1 MASFAM
7 VFSGAPLFMWRWAIV
22 CAAFIN
28 NITACFYVLEGVWA
42 TPWELV
48 HGEPFPDSSIVV
60 PFGCAV
66 LVLLNKQERETFM
79 GTCAMMIFVHYALDH
94 PLYTYAVYSPRT
106 KRVLY
111 RQDVVFLPN
120 VFPMRE
126 ARARGGFDP
135 DGEGLITYRP
145 PQVPG
150 VQMEEETSFGNWKL
164 NDPLPP
170 FQDHVTGY
178 PLVSPNDSTSTTSE
192 ERPSTW
198 PTWHPEHPAFG
209 QRSAVKVPIPWQNGK
224 GAPMKDKMT
233 QAESKIEVAEFR
245 PK

>member
-1 MASFAM
+1 M
-7 VFSGAPLFMWRWAIV
+7 
-22 CAAFIN
+22 
-28 NITACFYVLEGVWA
+28 
-42 TPWELV
+42 
-48 HGEPFPDSSIVV
+48 
-60 PFGCAV
+60 
-66 LVLLNKQERETFM
+66 
-79 GTCAMMIFVHYALDH
+79 
-94 PLYTYAVYSPRT
+94 
-106 KRVLY
+106 LY

-126 ARARGGFDP
+126 ARARGGFDS
-135 DGEGLITYRP
+135 DGEDLITYRP

-170 FQDHVTGY
+170 FQDHVTGH

-209 QRSAVKVPIPWQNGK
+209 QRSAVKVPIPW
-224 GAPMKDKMT
+224 
-233 QAESKIEVAEFR
+233 
-245 PK
+245 